1 MNVNCFQDSN
11 RRNSKGGGRRV
22 TKKGSSD
29 GRGKRFKTPES
40 EAKHRRKV
48 KRDQKRRDNRRL
60 KAQRSRPDGP
70 EDEDIQA
77 TGKRVRTI
85 SEMKEEQKKDR
96 FDRSQDLPPME
107 EILLGV
113 RRIEVDSQPS
123 GDEVFDEIDGK
134 RKPRS
139 HYKQR
144 HDELHRELSVNRML
158 RTRKSIDKHL
168 QFSQNSQVLNGV
180 RKEWCFLTI

>member
-1 MNVNCFQDSN
+1 MNKQ
-11 RRNSKGGGRRV
+11 
-22 TKKGSSD
+22 
-29 GRGKRFKTPES
+29 
-40 EAKHRRKV
+40 
-48 KRDQKRRDNRRL
+48 
-60 KAQRSRPDGP
+60 AQRSRPDGP

-123 GDEVFDEIDGK
+123 GDEVFDEIDRK

-144 HDELHRELSVNRML
+144 HDELHRYDSEKTYLYNIYLDILGDPCSSSGTLLLS
-158 RTRKSIDKHL
+158 T
-168 QFSQNSQVLNGV
+168 
-180 RKEWCFLTI
+180 

>member
-1 MNVNCFQDSN
+1 MLNTHHLQHSWEVLEVEIKAMDDLKTSI
-11 RRNSKGGGRRV
+11 
-22 TKKGSSD
+22 
-29 GRGKRFKTPES
+29 GKINES
-40 EAKHRRKV
+40 IES
-48 KRDQKRRDNRRL
+48 
-60 KAQRSRPDGP
+60 AQV
-70 EDEDIQA
+70 Q
-77 TGKRVRTI
+77 
-85 SEMKEEQKKDR
+85 EEQKKDR

-144 HDELHRELSVNRML
+144 HDELHRNDSEKN
-158 RTRKSIDKHL
+158 I
-168 QFSQNSQVLNGV
+168 F
-180 RKEWCFLTI
+180 I

>member
-1 MNVNCFQDSN
+1 MNKQ
-11 RRNSKGGGRRV
+11 
-22 TKKGSSD
+22 
-29 GRGKRFKTPES
+29 
-40 EAKHRRKV
+40 
-48 KRDQKRRDNRRL
+48 
-60 KAQRSRPDGP
+60 AQRSRPEGP

-85 SEMKEEQKKDR
+85 SEMKEEQKRDR

-123 GDEVFDEIDGK
+123 GDEIFDEIDGK

-139 HYKQR
+139 HYRQR
-144 HDELHRELSVNRML
+144 NDELHRNL
-158 RTRKSIDKHL
+158 RKIQSNYIIL
-168 QFSQNSQVLNGV
+168 YYIFIYYIN
-180 RKEWCFLTI
+180 I

>member
-1 MNVNCFQDSN
+1 MNKQ
-11 RRNSKGGGRRV
+11 
-22 TKKGSSD
+22 
-29 GRGKRFKTPES
+29 
-40 EAKHRRKV
+40 
-48 KRDQKRRDNRRL
+48 
-60 KAQRSRPDGP
+60 AQRSRPDGP

-123 GDEVFDEIDGK
+123 GDEVFDEIDGNT
-134 RKPRS
+134 
-139 HYKQR
+139 YKCQIP
-144 HDELHRELSVNRML
+144 S
-158 RTRKSIDKHL
+158 KSTTHTL
-168 QFSQNSQVLNGV
+168 ENLALVTF
-180 RKEWCFLTI
+180 

>member
-1 MNVNCFQDSN
+1 MNKQ
-11 RRNSKGGGRRV
+11 
-22 TKKGSSD
+22 
-29 GRGKRFKTPES
+29 
-40 EAKHRRKV
+40 
-48 KRDQKRRDNRRL
+48 
-60 KAQRSRPDGP
+60 AQRSRPEGP

-144 HDELHRELSVNRML
+144 HDELHRNDFEKLTTMFY
-158 RTRKSIDKHL
+158 KIYCIFGYIISIFDI
-168 QFSQNSQVLNGV
+168 F
-180 RKEWCFLTI
+180 